1 MTKHNK
7 KSKIL
12 LISFAIIGALAI
24 VAGSTAAVTIHSNSN
39 SKSLTK
45 SPTKASSDKNNNQNK
60 GDLTPNSN
68 PSSNNNPNSS
78 NKSNNDGTKK
88 SNSINNKKLK
98 QNSSNNQTI
107 INELNLLL
115 NNIINVGSF
124 NSMGQIS
131 AADALGDKKSLDS
144 AIRDEIEFEINNSNM
159 NLHFNSITY
168 TSSQIAADISILL
181 PSYIL
186 VSNNANAQI
195 PGVIL
200 QYNNIA
206 LTASNR
212 DKTFTIEGF
221 SITNAITTGINHNRN
236 QSIINEL
243 DSLLNQTIN
252 VSSYETMNTITAAIA
267 LYSYKT
273 NLKTAINDAVE
284 NEISSKMSDFIF
296 NNIAY
301 TAKDII
307 NELTY
312 NLPNSV
318 TLSEN
323 NNAEINNVTL
333 NYNKFELTNISKTD
347 IFIINGFMKPNS
359 SKSSSLNNNEN
370 RNQSVIKELNSLLK
384 QNINVSSYNSMDK
397 TTAQDALSNLS
408 TLDSAI
414 KSVIQNEIS
423 SSIGKFTFYG
433 LTYTATEI
441 LSNIKIDIPTTLTT
455 IDIENAAI
463 SNVNLSYANT
473 LLMNTSNTSNFIVNG
488 FKATV
493 NFSQIESAN
502 QQIAKMIEKNVDNI
516 IYNTDTAFT
525 GCCPDSVITSAHT
538 SVQVELLNYSEY
550 IVPNPIILSGFSNI
564 QASEALNIQS
574 YKTQWINIFKNM
586 IIGKNTQLFT
596 FNGLTFTEQEI
607 ANNLIVNVNQ
617 WQFVN
622 NYGEIQDIT
631 LSYAGINL
639 NFSVSFNP
647 STGLYGSW
655 SGDSLDIFGFINYES
670 WQQSFPRS

>member
-131 AADALGDKKSLDS
+131 AADALSDKKSLYS

-221 SITNAITTGINHNRN
+221 SVTNAITTGINHNRN

-273 NLKTAINDAVE
+273 NLKTAINDALE

-323 NNAEINNVTL
+323 NNAQINNVTL

-347 IFIINGFMKPNS
+347 FFIIQGFMKPNS

-397 TTAQDALSNLS
+397 ITAQDALSNLS

-414 KSVIQNEIS
+414 KSVIQNEIN

-441 LSNIKIDIPTTLTT
+441 LSNINIDIPTTLTT

-538 SVQVELLNYSEY
+538 SVQVELLNYSKY

-655 SGDSLDIFGFINYES
+655 SGDTLDIFGFINYES

>member
-131 AADALGDKKSLDS
+131 AADALSDKKSLYS

-221 SITNAITTGINHNRN
+221 SVTNAITTGINHNRN

-273 NLKTAINDAVE
+273 NLKTAINDALE

-323 NNAEINNVTL
+323 NNAQINNVTL

-347 IFIINGFMKPNS
+347 FFIIQGFMKPNS

-397 TTAQDALSNLS
+397 ITAQDALSNLS

-414 KSVIQNEIS
+414 KSVIQNEIN

-441 LSNIKIDIPTTLTT
+441 LSNINIDIPTTLTT

-538 SVQVELLNYSEY
+538 SVQVELLNYSKY

-574 YKTQWINIFKNM
+574 YKTQ
-586 IIGKNTQLFT
+586 
-596 FNGLTFTEQEI
+596 
-607 ANNLIVNVNQ
+607 
-617 WQFVN
+617 
-622 NYGEIQDIT
+622 
-631 LSYAGINL
+631 
-639 NFSVSFNP
+639 
-647 STGLYGSW
+647 
-655 SGDSLDIFGFINYES
+655 
-670 WQQSFPRS
+670 